1 MNSNVNRSLLKIFQR
16 FLKGELRGAR
26 RRRSSRAPLWIAVL
40 TVTVFGLSQFL
51 EEPTAPL
58 PAKGAELSCR
68 VGEVYDGD
76 TLAMRCDNGK
86 LKVRVWGIDAP
97 EMGQSPWG
105 GQSRDRLQDLLSHD
119 AIRVKVVD
127 TDRYG
132 RTVARLYDNEQ
143 DIGLALVRQ
152 GQAVVYS
159 QYNNSAD
166 YRKAQEQARRQRLGV
181 WSQQG
186 AQQEPWEWRKVNPR
200 S

>member
-1 MNSNVNRSLLKIFQR
+1 MLQQLLR
-16 FLKGELRGAR
+16 GELRRARRR

-40 TVTVFGLSQFL
+40 TVAVFGISQFL

-58 PAKGAELSCR
+58 PPRGAELSCQVR
-68 VGEVYDGD
+68 EIYDGD
-76 TLAMRCDNGK
+76 TLAMSCDKGK

-97 EMGQSPWG
+97 EMGQRPWG
-105 GQSRDRLQDLLSHD
+105 DRARDQLQGLLSNG
-119 AIRVKVVD
+119 AIRVEVAD

-132 RTVARLYDNEQ
+132 RTVARLYENGQ

-152 GQAVVYS
+152 GRAVVYR
-159 QYNNSAD
+159 QYNNSPA
-166 YRKAQEQARRQRLGV
+166 YRKAQEQARREGLGI
-181 WSQQG
+181 WSQPG